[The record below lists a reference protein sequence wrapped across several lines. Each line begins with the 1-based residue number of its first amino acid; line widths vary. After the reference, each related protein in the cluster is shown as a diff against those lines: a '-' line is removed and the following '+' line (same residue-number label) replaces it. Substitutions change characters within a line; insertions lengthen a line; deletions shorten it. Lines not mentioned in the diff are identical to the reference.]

1 MPCVQG
7 WHCVKT
13 VLIRNYYDP
22 YFTAFRLNK
31 CGNIRTKITSNM
43 DTFHAVR
50 VTSFTL
56 QISTDSKLIN
66 NKYKWIDMLNM
77 STVSVLLLAHFAR

>member
-1 MPCVQG
+1 
-7 WHCVKT
+7 
-13 VLIRNYYDP
+13 
-22 YFTAFRLNK
+22 
-31 CGNIRTKITSNM
+31 M

-77 STVSVLLLAHFAR
+77 

>member
-7 WHCVKT
+7 WHCVTT
-13 VLIRNYYDP
+13 VRIRNYYGP

-31 CGNIRTKITSNM
+31 CGKIRTEITSNM

-50 VTSFTL
+50 VISFTL
-56 QISTDSKLIN
+56 QVSTGSKLIN
-66 NKYKWIDMLNM
+66 NKYKWIDMWNM
-77 STVSVLLLAHFAR
+77 